1 MGMKRCAR
9 TRPPFEKAADLAKAD
24 SGEAEPNPPQPGKPT
39 RNAGGANGRTGTI
52 TTGERD
58 MKLRLEGTTL
68 EDIDTFVRITLGNGK
83 VECTKSECPTAVEV
97 AGLLAKLQGF
107 WPNRAQL
114 QACSRVAERA
124 RNNKLELCLE
134 G

>member
-1 MGMKRCAR
+1 MIATTGV
-9 TRPPFEKAADLAKAD
+9 
-24 SGEAEPNPPQPGKPT
+24 PGLQQAGGGVLRSP
-39 RNAGGANGRTGTI
+39 RNASGTREQADGGKGSDRRTSTREGN
-52 TTGERD
+52 

-68 EDIDTFVRITLGNGK
+68 EDIDTYVRITLGNGK
-83 VECTKSECPTAVEV
+83 VECTESECPTSVEV
-97 AGLLAKLQGF
+97 AALLAKLQGH